1 MKKAL
6 FWDFDG
12 TLVYNSGFIW
22 ENSLYAILKKLGYN
36 IEIEKI
42 NQHLSS
48 KSNEPIKV
56 VFPWHTPE
64 ISYTDT
70 IGQKWWNNLFNR
82 FESFY
87 NHYMVSKKH
96 AEEANLYIKSSIL
109 NHRNYNLYENTPI
122 ILYKCVK
129 MGYKNY
135 ILSNNY
141 PELPLIIKDLGL
153 AEYFV
158 DYAVSANIGYEKP
171 KIEIFQYALNMA
183 DLPDIC
189 YMIGDNPIADI
200 QGGKSAGM
208 KTILVHHKDNNFDAD
223 YLCQNLSEIPA
234 ILLQ

>member
-22 ENSLYAILKKLGYN
+22 ENSLYEILTELGYN

-42 NQHLSS
+42 NRHLSS
-48 KSNEPIKV
+48 RSNESIKV

-64 ISYTDT
+64 ISYIDF
-70 IGQKWWNNLFNR
+70 IGQKWWDYLFKQY
-82 FESFY
+82 EPFY
-87 NHYMVSKKH
+87 NHYMIKK
-96 AEEANLYIKSSIL
+96 ADVEKANSHIKNSIL
-109 NHRNYNLYENTPI
+109 NCKNYNLCENVEM
-122 ILYKCVK
+122 ILRKCME

-141 PELPLIIKDLGL
+141 PELPIIINDLGL

-158 DYAVSANIGYEKP
+158 DYVVSANIGYEKP
-171 KIEIFQYALNMA
+171 RFEIFQYALNIA
-183 DLPDIC
+183 DFPDIC

-200 QGGKSAGM
+200 QGGKVAGM
-208 KTILVHHKDNNFDAD
+208 KTILVHRENVFDAD
-223 YLCQNLSEIPA
+223 YLCKNLSEIPA
-234 ILLQ
+234 LLLS